1 MQTKVLSINIV
12 QSILFR
18 QYYVNINPKKF
29 VKSRAVNRSRKIH
42 LSNLHVDTLF
52 AFDSNNSWVRLYDSS
67 IANFSGIWRICSD
80 GSIIRFL
87 CIDYRIRVAERE
99 IKAGSF
105 GGARE
110 QSCQLK
116 TYRDKARKTPLVTS
130 LPIYH
135 RIILLQYLQILS
147 LKLVCE

>member
-12 QSILFR
+12 QPILFR
-18 QYYVNINPKKF
+18 QYYVNINPQKF
-29 VKSRAVNRSRKIH
+29 VESRAVNRSRKIH
-42 LSNLHVDTLF
+42 LSNLYVDTLF
-52 AFDSNNSWVRLYDSS
+52 AFDSNNSWVRLYGSS
-67 IANFSGIWRICSD
+67 IANFSRIWRICSN

-116 TYRDKARKTPLVTS
+116 TYRNNARKTSLVTS